1 MTIGVSGASGHLG
14 SSILQDL
21 VDLGGHAV
29 VGVTRTPESVPVP
42 AEGRLGDYDRPET
55 LAEAYA
61 GLDRLVLVPSAA
73 MEPGVRARQAVGAID
88 AAVEAGVGL
97 VVFVSSA
104 GTKAVREPDIF
115 ASYYAAEQHLMR
127 TAPRWTVVRMN
138 YYAESFVQEALMS
151 LGGGALPGL
160 AENRVAFVSR
170 EDVAA
175 AVAGLLTS
183 DGHDGAVYHA
193 TGPERLSGAERAASV
208 AEASGRPFAFAVFPE
223 DVLRSSLEGAGL
235 PGGVVGA
242 VLSIQRHF
250 AEGAFDVVTG
260 DVERLAGRPPRSL
273 RDLLKEAFAGDG
285 KV

>member
-1 MTIGVSGASGHLG
+1 MTIGISGASGHLG
-14 SSILQDL
+14 SSIVQDL
-21 VDLGGHAV
+21 LDRGGHAV
-29 VGVTRTPESVPVP
+29 VGVTRTPESVPAP

-55 LAEAYA
+55 LVEAYA
-61 GLDRLVLVPSAA
+61 GVDRLAIIPSAA
-73 MEPGVRARQAVGAID
+73 MEPGVRARQAVAAID

-104 GTKAVREPDIF
+104 GTKAVDEPDIF

-127 TAPRWTVVRMN
+127 TAPRWAIVRMN
-138 YYAESFVQEALMS
+138 YYAESFVQEAQMS
-151 LGGGALPGL
+151 LDGGALPGL

-183 DGHDGAVYHA
+183 EGHDGAVYHA
-193 TGPERLSGAERAASV
+193 TGPERLSGAERAAAV
-208 AEASGRPFAFAVFPE
+208 AEASGRPFEFTVLPE
-223 DVLRSSLEGAGL
+223 EVLRGSLEGAGL

-260 DVERLAGRPPRSL
+260 DVERLAGRPPSSFD
-273 RDLLKEAFAGDG
+273 DLMAKAFGGDG
-285 KV
+285 ES